1 MGIRSFLHRITAPP
15 LSGERIDEPCKMV
28 CIVNQSLKMGKGK
41 IAAQVGHGA
50 VMATMKAGMEKPI
63 NLEQWFT
70 TGQKKVCL
78 KGRDAEHL
86 LELEQQAKAAGI
98 LTTLVH
104 DAGHPQIPSGSLTV
118 LALGPDIEATL
129 EEITGEL
136 KLL

>member
-104 DAGHPQIPSGSLTV
+104 DAGHTQIPSGSLTV

>member
-70 TGQKKVCL
+70 TGQKKV
-78 KGRDAEHL
+78 
-86 LELEQQAKAAGI
+86 
-98 LTTLVH
+98 
-104 DAGHPQIPSGSLTV
+104 
-118 LALGPDIEATL
+118 
-129 EEITGEL
+129 
-136 KLL
+136 

>member
-1 MGIRSFLHRITAPP
+1 MGFRSFLHRITAPA
-15 LSGERIDEPCKMV
+15 LSGERPTGPCKMV
-28 CIVNQSLKMGKGK
+28 CVVNQGLKMGKGK

-50 VMATMKAGMEKPI
+50 VMATMKAGAEKPM
-63 NLEQWFT
+63 NLEQWFSS
-70 TGQKKVCL
+70 GQKKVCL

-86 LELEQQAKAAGI
+86 LALEKQAKAAGI

-104 DAGHPQIPSGSLTV
+104 DAGHTQIPSGSLTV
-118 LALGPDIEATL
+118 LTLGPETEAIL

>member
-41 IAAQVGHGA
+41 IAAQVGHSA

-104 DAGHPQIPSGSLTV
+104 DAGHTQIPSGSLTV

>member
-1 MGIRSFLHRITAPP
+1 MGIRSFVHRITAPP
-15 LSGERIDEPCKMV
+15 LAGERISEPCKMV
-28 CIVNQSLKMGKGK
+28 CVVNQSLKMGKGK

-50 VMATMKAGMEKPI
+50 VMATMKAGVEKPI

-78 KGRDAEHL
+78 KGTDAEHL
-86 LELEQQAKAAGI
+86 LELEKQAKAAGI

-104 DAGHPQIPSGSLTV
+104 DAGHTQIPSGSLTV
-118 LALGPDIEATL
+118 LALGPEIEATL
-129 EEITGEL
+129 EAITGEL